1 MKIVVRRKQAVNVVG
16 RAGWCCGACCAAIGA
31 N

>member
-1 MKIVVRRKQAVNVVG
+1 MKIAIRSKKTIQVMG